1 MHAAGL
7 GDRTL
12 RPRPAP
18 AWARLDGITRF
29 GLFACIL
36 VLFCVSGGMLW
47 LVGYN
52 YDGLAGSAATKI
64 HPSTYML
71 VLLFGWSLVAGGDP
85 VSRGVHLASAR
96 PATLLMLVVTI
107 GVILVTIL
115 RDGPGIGGMVDTYV
129 AAGLLMLLMVDADDE
144 AMATLTRIVHATMTL
159 NALLALFEFVTQVR
173 VFPYRFDG
181 VAFETDTRSTA
192 LHGHPLAN
200 AMITACYLMALISGA
215 PSMAPATR
223 GCLIALQGAALVV
236 FGGRTAL
243 LTSLLF
249 GLVYGAGALLGLLRR
264 NRISLIAAA
273 IGCLMIAAVP
283 VAIGGLA
290 ELGFFNDVIGRFVSD
305 GGSANA
311 RKEMFDLLAMF
322 SLGDL
327 VIGPDTEL
335 VDTLRRINGLEWG
348 IENPFIRMTLY
359 QGAIVTA
366 LVTLAFGL
374 FMYELGRGRR
384 GVWLPMLVWVILLNG
399 SESIAT
405 KTTLVAKFIMV
416 VLCLYPLGSR
426 AGRVTRASSTP
437 ARRPW
442 PGRAAG

>member
-1 MHAAGL
+1 MAATVLERFLADETQTMRL
-7 GDRTL
+7 GEDLALAL
-12 RPRPAP
+12 RPGDVLALKGDLG
-18 AWARLDGITRF
+18 AGKSTLARALIRSLADDPDLEVPSPTF
-29 GLFACIL
+29 TL
-36 VLFCVSGGMLW
+36 VQSYEARIPVHHFYLYRLS
-47 LVGYN
+47 
-52 YDGLAGSAATKI
+52 SAAE
-64 HPSTYML
+64 MDEL
-71 VLLFGWSLVAGGDP
+71 
-85 VSRGVHLASAR
+85 
-96 PATLLMLVVTI
+96 
-107 GVILVTIL
+107 
-115 RDGPGIGGMVDTYV
+115 
-129 AAGLLMLLMVDADDE
+129 GLDE
-144 AMATLTRIVHATMTL
+144 
-159 NALLALFEFVTQVR
+159 LLA
-173 VFPYRFDG
+173 
-181 VAFETDTRSTA
+181 
-192 LHGHPLAN
+192 
-200 AMITACYLMALISGA
+200 
-215 PSMAPATR
+215 
-223 GCLIALQGAALVV
+223 QGAALVV

-327 VIGPDTEL
+327 VIGPDTQL

-426 AGRVTRASSTP
+426 AGRVTRASSAP